1 MEQYGRVY
9 CHFTFNQNFL
19 ILYYFIINRGHG
31 LNKISLGPIVNPY
44 FMANYDISIDK
55 EKFILNPEDIA
66 SLDIVPIGNQQFHAL
81 RHNRSYKIKIL
92 NTDFAEKTMTLEVN
106 GNSYAMVL
114 ADEYDQMV
122 DKMGLLSTK
131 THKINNIK
139 APMPGL
145 IIDVMAK
152 VGQKVEAGTPLIV
165 LSAMKME
172 NIITSPG
179 EGVVKNIEVNINDA
193 VDKGQLIIE
202 ME

>member
-1 MEQYGRVY
+1 M
-9 CHFTFNQNFL
+9 
-19 ILYYFIINRGHG
+19 
-31 LNKISLGPIVNPY
+31 KISLGPIVNPY
-44 FMANYDISIDK
+44 FMANYDITIDN
-55 EKFILNPEDIA
+55 EKFILNPTDIA

-81 RHNRSYKIKIL
+81 RQNRSYKIKIL
-92 NTDFAEKTMTLEVN
+92 NTDFANKTMTIEVN

-122 DKMGLLSTK
+122 HKMGLLTTK

-145 IIDVMAK
+145 IIDVMAT

-179 EGVVKNIEVNINDA
+179 EGVIKSINVKVNDT

>member
-1 MEQYGRVY
+1 
-9 CHFTFNQNFL
+9 
-19 ILYYFIINRGHG
+19 
-31 LNKISLGPIVNPY
+31 
-44 FMANYDISIDK
+44 MANYDITIDK
-55 EKFILNPEDIA
+55 EKFNLSFEDIT
-66 SLDIVPIGNQQFHAL
+66 SLDIIPIGNQQFHAL

-92 NTDFAEKTMTLEVN
+92 NTDFANKTMTIEVN
-106 GNSYAMVL
+106 GNSYEMVL

-122 DKMGLLSTK
+122 RKMGLLTTK

-145 IIDVMAK
+145 IIDVM
-152 VGQKVEAGTPLIV
+152 VTTGQNVVIGTPLIV

-172 NIITSPG
+172 NIITSHG
-179 EGVVKNIEVNINDA
+179 EGVIKSINVKMNDT

>member
-1 MEQYGRVY
+1 MVY

-31 LNKISLGPIVNPY
+31 LNKISLGPIVNPF

-55 EKFILNPEDIA
+55 EKFILSPEDIA

-92 NTDFAEKTMTLEVN
+92 NTDFANKTMTIEVN

>member
-1 MEQYGRVY
+1 
-9 CHFTFNQNFL
+9 
-19 ILYYFIINRGHG
+19 
-31 LNKISLGPIVNPY
+31 
-44 FMANYDISIDK
+44 MANYDITIDK
-55 EKFILNPEDIA
+55 EKFILSSKDIA

-81 RHNRSYKIKIL
+81 RHQHSYKIKIL
-92 NTDFAEKTMTLEVN
+92 NTDFANKTMTIEVN
-106 GNSYAMVL
+106 GNSYEMVL

-122 DKMGLLSTK
+122 QKMGLLSTK

-145 IIDVMAK
+145 IIDVMASI
-152 VGQKVEAGTPLIV
+152 GQKVESGTPLIV

-172 NIITSPG
+172 NIITSQG
-179 EGVVKNIEVNINDA
+179 EGIIKSINVEVNDA

>member
-1 MEQYGRVY
+1 MVY

-92 NTDFAEKTMTLEVN
+92 NTDYANKTMTIEVN

-114 ADEYDQMV
+114 VDEYDQMV

>member
-1 MEQYGRVY
+1 
-9 CHFTFNQNFL
+9 
-19 ILYYFIINRGHG
+19 
-31 LNKISLGPIVNPY
+31 
-44 FMANYDISIDK
+44 MANYDISIDK
-55 EKFILNPEDIA
+55 EKFILSPEDIA

-92 NTDFAEKTMTLEVN
+92 NTDYANKTMTIEVN
-106 GNSYAMVL
+106 GDSYAMVL

-122 DKMGLLSTK
+122 DKMGLLTTK

-179 EGVVKNIEVNINDA
+179 EGVVKNIEVNVNDA

>member
-1 MEQYGRVY
+1 MVY

-31 LNKISLGPIVNPY
+31 LNKISLGPIVNPF

-55 EKFILNPEDIA
+55 EKFILSPEDIA

-92 NTDFAEKTMTLEVN
+92 NTDYANKTMTIEVN

-114 ADEYDQMV
+114 VDEYDQMV

>member
-31 LNKISLGPIVNPY
+31 LNKISLGPIVNPF

-55 EKFILNPEDIA
+55 EKFILSPEDIA

-92 NTDFAEKTMTLEVN
+92 NTDYANKTMTIEVN

-114 ADEYDQMV
+114 VDEYDQMV

>member
-1 MEQYGRVY
+1 MVY

-31 LNKISLGPIVNPY
+31 LNKISLGPIVNPF

-55 EKFILNPEDIA
+55 EKFILSPEDIA

>member
-1 MEQYGRVY
+1 
-9 CHFTFNQNFL
+9 
-19 ILYYFIINRGHG
+19 
-31 LNKISLGPIVNPY
+31 
-44 FMANYDISIDK
+44 MANYDISIDK
-55 EKFILNPEDIA
+55 EKFILSPNDIA
-66 SLDIVPIGNQQFHAL
+66 SLDIVPLGNQQFHAL

-92 NTDFAEKTMTLEVN
+92 NTNFAKKTMTIEVN
-106 GNSYAMVL
+106 GNSYEMVL

-131 THKINNIK
+131 SHKINSIM

-145 IIDVMAK
+145 IIEVMATI
-152 VGQKVEAGTPLIV
+152 GQKVEAGTPLIV

-179 EGVVKNIEVNINDA
+179 EGVVKNIEVSVNDA
-193 VDKGQLIIE
+193 VEKGQLIIE

>member
-92 NTDFAEKTMTLEVN
+92 NTDYANKTMTIEVN

-114 ADEYDQMV
+114 VDEYDQMV

>member
-1 MEQYGRVY
+1 
-9 CHFTFNQNFL
+9 
-19 ILYYFIINRGHG
+19 
-31 LNKISLGPIVNPY
+31 
-44 FMANYDISIDK
+44 
-55 EKFILNPEDIA
+55 
-66 SLDIVPIGNQQFHAL
+66 
-81 RHNRSYKIKIL
+81 
-92 NTDFAEKTMTLEVN
+92 MTIEVN
-106 GNSYAMVL
+106 GNSYEMVL

-179 EGVVKNIEVNINDA
+179 EGVVKNIEVNVNDA

>member
-9 CHFTFNQNFL
+9 CHFTFSQNFL

-31 LNKISLGPIVNPY
+31 LNKISLGPIVNPF

>member
-1 MEQYGRVY
+1 
-9 CHFTFNQNFL
+9 
-19 ILYYFIINRGHG
+19 
-31 LNKISLGPIVNPY
+31 
-44 FMANYDISIDK
+44 MANYDITIDK
-55 EKFILNPEDIA
+55 EKFILSFKDIA

-81 RHNRSYKIKIL
+81 RQDRSYKIKIL
-92 NTDFAEKTMTLEVN
+92 NTDFANKTITIEVN
-106 GNSYAMVL
+106 GNSYEMVL

-122 DKMGLLSTK
+122 DKMGLLSAK

-145 IIDVMAK
+145 IIDVMASI
-152 VGQKVEAGTPLIV
+152 GQKVESGTPLIV

-172 NIITSPG
+172 NIITSQG
-179 EGVVKNIEVNINDA
+179 EGIIKSINVQVNDA

>member
-1 MEQYGRVY
+1 
-9 CHFTFNQNFL
+9 
-19 ILYYFIINRGHG
+19 
-31 LNKISLGPIVNPY
+31 
-44 FMANYDISIDK
+44 MANYDISIDK
-55 EKFILNPEDIA
+55 EKFILSPEDIA

-92 NTDFAEKTMTLEVN
+92 NTDYANKTMTIEVN
-106 GNSYAMVL
+106 GDSYAMVL

-152 VGQKVEAGTPLIV
+152 AGQKVEAGTPLIV

-179 EGVVKNIEVNINDA
+179 EGVVKKIEVNVNDA